1 MYLIWVKLPQSFRS
15 ALGLELRYSMHC
27 FNVSFDLS
35 IQSRCAR
42 IPHNPFKQSYEFGP
56 RNRRRNTRILQ
67 QLATMLPTLQ
77 VMFGSVVT
85 RSTCTVRYNAR
96 VSWKHTS
103 AGAIAATAQ
112 VLRRAGPAADRDGWR
127 RRRTISARRSSR
139 AAPPA
144 SETSPRAARIAPVWV
159 SSRPRTPAASTP

>member
-15 ALGLELRYSMHC
+15 ALKLELRHSINC
-27 FNVSFDLS
+27 FKMISDLVVK
-35 IQSRCAR
+35 SRCAR
-42 IPHNPFKQSYEFGP
+42 IRQNPFKHSYGFEP
-56 RNRRRNTRILQ
+56 RNLRRNTRILQ

-96 VSWKHTS
+96 VSWKRPS

-112 VLRRAGPAADRDGWR
+112 ALRRAGPAADRDGWR

-139 AAPPA
+139 AAQPA
-144 SETSPRAARIAPVWV
+144 SETNPRAAPIAPAWD
-159 SSRPRTPAASTP
+159 SSRPRTSAASTP